1 MVQEI
6 AKALCEFKRT
16 GDKTFETKEFN
27 EKFTLK
33 AHQRVKIE
41 DLLTIFVDDIA
52 NIIAFLNYVVR
63 TLAKDYPNELDKIT
77 QVNLYHRLL
86 EYMLYNYKVSEKKI
100 EPGQS

>member
-1 MVQEI
+1 
-6 AKALCEFKRT
+6 
-16 GDKTFETKEFN
+16 
-27 EKFTLK
+27 
-33 AHQRVKIE
+33 
-41 DLLTIFVDDIA
+41 LTIFVDDIT

-100 EPGQS
+100 EPG